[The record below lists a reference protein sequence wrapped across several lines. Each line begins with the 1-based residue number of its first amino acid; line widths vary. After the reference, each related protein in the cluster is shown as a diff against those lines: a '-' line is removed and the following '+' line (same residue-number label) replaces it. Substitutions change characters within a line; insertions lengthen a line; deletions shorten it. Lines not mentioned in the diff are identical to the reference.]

1 MKKSIILFVF
11 CLIVTT
17 IWAAPR
23 SQQQALIE
31 AKAFLS
37 KRGIAK
43 VEKLSMSF
51 RAPSKHKT
59 SSDAS
64 YYVFNMDDD
73 KGFVIV
79 SGDDRT
85 TPILG
90 YSDSGKFDTDNL
102 PEHIKAW
109 MESYADQLQLI
120 ENGKAMPRSQK
131 TMKAM
136 SFTKRNIAP
145 LLPCN
150 WNQGTPYNIQCPLYT
165 EQCVTGCVAT
175 AMAQVLYYHRANSIN
190 ATLKEIPG
198 YTTGTLGLELDAI
211 PANSPIDWD
220 NMVDN
225 YTGNETSVQDNAV
238 ASLMKYCGYSVQM
251 DYNISSNG
259 GSGAQSEMLPFAL
272 VNYFGYS
279 NNTTNVYRM
288 DYGADEWDDL
298 IYNELAN
305 KRPVL
310 YGGQSS
316 GGGHQFVI
324 DGYDIDGLFHVNWG
338 WGGNNNGYF
347 LISILNPGDNSG
359 IGASSSSDGYASRQT
374 ATIGAEP
381 SDVPEEY
388 KPNNHMTGGLNYI
401 NGNSISYNLYKISEL
416 KGDFFAIL
424 RATNEVTNETYFLTQ
439 YLMPDPNIGWG
450 WSDLKFTL
458 TSDML
463 AHSDMP
469 AGTYRLFLVT
479 QIDGDS
485 KEYPMVLTNHDDA
498 MMDYDGSSFMLYV
511 RHYGESL
518 HASGIAAGDIA
529 YTSGSDTPYSAPV
542 YLTVNNEGT
551 RDYYGDLYL
560 FASTTQNKGDDP
572 ARGNI
577 VVKAGGSATTTLDI
591 NVTSDGGTY
600 NIWVSTD
607 SEGNNIIGSSTVDI
621 QPYSPTANPTPSYAG
636 ITVNHIATGKN
647 VYGNVLDGY
656 FNVENTSDSPYSI
669 DLSAQLWYVDGSY
682 IRRKTAQTDNYYIPV
697 GETVAV
703 PFHFAE
709 LEYDK
714 TYYLILIPNGGSY
727 YDRIAQE
734 ANYRC
739 IPAIK
744 VFNTNGFEMYAPTT
758 SFAVPENALAV
769 DMSATTSVS
778 HVTPNNNPNTLY
790 YLGSSGSVP
799 AGITSNVIIGNK
811 SESITLSDNYS
822 LYVPTTFTAETISYS
837 RRMEHSTNGTGGWET
852 IVLPFDVDKVVVA
865 ESNKQIDWFHSST
878 DSDKDFWVKSYTQQ
892 SDNGTVYFD
901 YANNMEAYIPYIIAV
916 PGNRWG
922 EEWNL
927 HGKTLNF
934 IGENTVVKADTR
946 AITTADIF
954 GFEGIFHS
962 NTLNNIYHLDDA
974 GTNFGLVAD
983 ATVPAFRA
991 YFFNRQGGSN
1001 GPAHLRIAQQ
1011 GDKPTDETTA
1021 LTFQMVQEDSSNVIY
1036 DLQGRRIDMSFS
1048 SLPKGIYIINGK
1060 KIVKN

>member
-11 CLIVTT
+11 CLIATT

-23 SQQQALIE
+23 NQQQALTE

-43 VEKLSMSF
+43 IEKLSMSF

-59 SSDAS
+59 SNDAS

-79 SGDDRT
+79 SGDDRMP
-85 TPILG
+85 PILG

-120 ENGKAMPRSQK
+120 ENGKATPRPQK

-150 WNQGTPYNIQCPLYT
+150 WNQDAPYYNQCPYYG
-165 EQCVTGCVAT
+165 ERCVTGCVAT

-198 YTTGTLGLELDAI
+198 YTTRTLGLELDAI

-220 NMVDN
+220 NMIDN

-259 GSGAQSEMLPFAL
+259 GSGARSEMLPFAL
-272 VNYFGYS
+272 INYFGYS
-279 NNTTNVYRM
+279 NNTTNVYRI

-298 IYNELAN
+298 IYNELVN

-310 YGGQSS
+310 YCGDSN

-338 WGGNNNGYF
+338 WGGSNNGYF
-347 LISILNPGDNSG
+347 LISVLNPGDNSG
-359 IGASSSSDGYASRQT
+359 IGASSTSDGYAFSQM

-388 KPNNHMTGGLNYI
+388 EFINYMKGSLNYI
-401 NGNSISYNLYKISEL
+401 DGNNISYNIWNISCHKGTFTVKLMAMCEETEEKYLLTTRTLSNVGMGQGL
-416 KGDFFAIL
+416 KDFA
-424 RATNEVTNETYFLTQ
+424 
-439 YLMPDPNIGWG
+439 
-450 WSDLKFTL
+450 FTL
-458 TSDML
+458 TPYML
-463 AHSDMP
+463 AYSGMP
-469 AGTYRLFLVT
+469 AGTYKLLLVT
-479 QIDGDS
+479 QMNGDP
-485 KEYPMVLTNHDDA
+485 KEYNLELDNLDEA
-498 MMDYDGSSFMLYV
+498 MIDYNGSSFMLYI
-511 RHYGESL
+511 RYYGESL
-518 HASGIAAGDIA
+518 RASSIAAGDIV
-529 YTSGSDTPYSAPV
+529 YTPYLDTPYTAPV
-542 YLTVNNEGT
+542 YITVNNEGT
-551 RDYYGDLYL
+551 HDYYGQLYL
-560 FASTTQNKGDDP
+560 FSSTTQNKGD
-572 ARGNI
+572 AAAKGNI
-577 VVKAGGSATTTLDI
+577 VIKTGGSATTTIDMDVAS
-591 NVTSDGGTY
+591 NGGTY

-607 SEGNNIIGSSTVDI
+607 SYGNNIIGTSTVNV
-621 QPYSPTANPTPSYAG
+621 QPYSATVQPTPTYTG
-636 ITVNHIATGKN
+636 ITVNNIATGKN
-647 VYGNVLDGY
+647 VYGNILDGY

-669 DLSAQLWYVDGSY
+669 DLSVQLWYVEGNY
-682 IRRKTAQTDNYYIPV
+682 IYRGTVQTGNYDIPA
-697 GETVAV
+697 GETFAV
-703 PFHFAE
+703 PFHFSG
-709 LEYDK
+709 LEYNK
-714 TYYLILIPNGGSY
+714 LYYLFVSSGSSTSY
-727 YDRIAQE
+727 IAQE
-734 ANYRC
+734 GGYKC

-744 VFNTNGFEMYAPTT
+744 VFNTNGVEMYAPTT
-758 SFAVPENALAV
+758 SFTVPENALAV
-769 DMSATTSVS
+769 DMSATTSVN

-790 YLGSSGSVP
+790 YLSNTGSVP
-799 AGITSNVIIGNK
+799 AGISSNVIIGDR

-822 LYVPTTFTAETISYS
+822 LYVPSTFTAETISYS

-865 ESNKQIDWFHSST
+865 ESNKQIDWFHSKT
-878 DSDKDFWVKSYTQQ
+878 DSGKDFWVKSYTQQ
-892 SDNGTVYFD
+892 ADNGTVYFD
-901 YANNMEAYIPYIIAV
+901 YASHMEAYIPYIIAV

-934 IGENTVVKADTR
+934 IGENAVVNADKR

-954 GFEGIFHS
+954 GFKGIFHS
-962 NTLNNIYHLDDA
+962 NTLNNIYNLDDA
-974 GTNFGLVAD
+974 GSNFGLVSD

-991 YFFNRQGGSN
+991 YFFNRQDGSN
-1001 GPAHLRIAQQ
+1001 GPAYLRIAQQ
-1011 GDKPTDETTA
+1011 DDKPTDETTA